1 MEKYENY
8 LAVSKMLNEFLV
20 YGGSTGV
27 DYVTVT
33 AENKADLQAKID
45 AAKAKMEELG
55 YTSSDKGVLLKNDMW
70 AMQEVQKEIDKLNEA
85 E

>member
-1 MEKYENY
+1 M
-8 LAVSKMLNEFLV
+8 
-20 YGGSTGV
+20 

-55 YTSSDKGVLLKNDMW
+55 YTSSDKGVLLKNGMW